1 MSPFWRHIVVAA
13 AIFVLVS
20 LLARAIDWS
29 LRRRPLAPEAAT
41 RYRVFRRI
49 VTVVILT
56 VGLFSALLAIPEV
69 RAVAGG
75 LLASSALLG
84 IVIGFAAQRTLGN
97 FVAGIL
103 IALAQP
109 VRIGDRVE
117 YDGMPGVV
125 EEIGLTYTFIRAVD
139 RRRIV
144 VPNEKLASDTI
155 VNASIRSRET
165 FAEVSVPIPLTADLE
180 AAVEALRTDVAGE
193 RDAQVYLS
201 SLGETTTFATVTI
214 RAVAIDDGA
223 ALQLE
228 RDLRLRTHRR
238 LRELG
243 VWA

>member
-20 LLARAIDWS
+20 LLARFIDWS
-29 LRRRPLAPEAAT
+29 LRRRPLPPEAVT
-41 RYRVFRRI
+41 RYRIFRRTI
-49 VTVVILT
+49 SVIILA
-56 VGLFSALLAIPEV
+56 VGLFSALLAIPEI

-84 IVIGFAAQRTLGN
+84 VVIGFAAQRTLGN

-117 YDGMPGVV
+117 YDGTPGVV

-165 FAEVSVPIPLTADLE
+165 FAEVSVPVPLGADLG
-180 AAVEALRTDVAGE
+180 AALDALREDVADE
-193 RDAQVYLS
+193 RDAQVFVSALADP
-201 SLGETTTFATVTI
+201 ATVTV
-214 RAVAIDDGA
+214 RAAAVDDVA
-223 ALQLE
+223 ALRLE
-228 RDLRLRTHRR
+228 QDLRLRAHQR
-238 LRELG
+238 LRALG

>member
-1 MSPFWRHIVVAA
+1 MDPFWKHIVVAA
-13 AIFVLVS
+13 AIFVAITLF
-20 LLARAIDWS
+20 ARAIDWW
-29 LRRRPLAPEAAT
+29 LQRRPLAPEAVT
-41 RYRVFRRI
+41 RYRVFRRT

-84 IVIGFAAQRTLGN
+84 IVLGFAAQRTLGN

-117 YDGMPGVV
+117 YEGNSGVV
-125 EEIGLTYTFIRAVD
+125 EEVGLTYTFIRAVD

-165 FAEVSVPIPLTADLE
+165 FAEVSIPVPLAADLD
-180 AAVEALRTDVAGE
+180 AAVDALRAEVAEE
-193 RDAQVYLS
+193 RDGAVHVS
-201 SLGETTTFATVTI
+201 SLDDPATVTL
-214 RAVAIDDGA
+214 RAA
-223 ALQLE
+223 ASDELAAERLE
-228 RDLRLRTHRR
+228 QELRLRAHRR
-238 LRELG
+238 LRALG